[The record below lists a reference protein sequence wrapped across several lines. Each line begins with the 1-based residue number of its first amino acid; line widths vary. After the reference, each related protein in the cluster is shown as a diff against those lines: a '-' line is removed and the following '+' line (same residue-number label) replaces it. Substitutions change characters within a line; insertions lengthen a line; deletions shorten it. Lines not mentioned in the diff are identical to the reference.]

1 MRMKQF
7 GKPLLRRLKIGT
19 ALWKSIKEFML
30 TTYMH
35 SYHYLAD
42 ADRKIPEKIMWLC
55 LHGTTLTLAINVV
68 MIAWS
73 RFTDNP
79 TITQL
84 ESQHYSIYNI
94 PFPAIAVCPTA
105 KMSKSKAEQYADFL

>member
-7 GKPLLRRLKIGT
+7 GKPLLRRLKVWP
-19 ALWKSIKEFML
+19 AFWKSIKEFL
-30 TTYMH
+30 STTYMH

-42 ADRKIPEKIMWLC
+42 IDRKTPEKLMWLA
-55 LHGTTLTLAINVV
+55 LHITMLTIALNVV

-79 TITQL
+79 TITTL
-84 ESQHYSIYNI
+84 ESQHHSIYSI
-94 PFPAIAVCPTA
+94 PFPGIAVCPTA
-105 KMSKSKAEQYADFL
+105 KISKIRAEEYADFL